1 MRKKYYKQII
11 NSLDLKL
18 EDAIQANERLRR
30 RVKELEL
37 SNEQL
42 RKDLAEM
49 STELLKRQII
59 NNEEIEDDEYEDI
72 NI

>member
-11 NSLDLKL
+11 NSLDVKL
-18 EDAIQANERLRR
+18 DDAIQANERLRR
-30 RVKELEL
+30 RIKELES

-49 STELLKRQII
+49 SIEMLKRQII
-59 NNEEIEDDEYEDI
+59 DEHNEQKKVQE
-72 NI
+72 NTK